1 MKTKSNMTVKESFVE
16 KIWNKYQLYFFEK
29 LLDKNNINNR
39 VTCLLPVSGKI
50 INEQQNLIL
59 QNISDNIYPSMLLS
73 EPIYYY
79 EEMEKVSP
87 KTFKKLMNSYKL
99 KLNK

>member
-29 LLDKNNINNR
+29 LLDENNIDKT

-50 INEQQNLIL
+50 INEAQNLIL
-59 QNISDNIYPSMLLS
+59 QNMCDSVYPPMLLS
-73 EPIYYY
+73 EPISYY
-79 EEMEKVSP
+79 EEMEEINP
-87 KTFKKLMNSYKL
+87 KKFEELMKHYQL
-99 KLNK
+99 QLNK